1 MNENDLILK
10 SLDIIIEEKVWEDK
24 KPSEILRILM
34 YLHSKGW
41 LFFSKINGEIKA
53 ILSAYRINEV
63 TDDSLKTLP
72 VDENGHILYVPFVL
86 SLNKNENLFHIIR
99 EATNIYL
106 KDNPDIEE
114 IVLEDK
120 NNQIKRYSLKG
131 ALNGKK

>member
-10 SLDIIIEEKVWEDK
+10 SLDIIIEEKVWADK

-34 YLHSKGW
+34 YLHNKGW

>member
-10 SLDIIIEEKVWEDK
+10 SLDIIIEEKVWADK

>member
-34 YLHSKGW
+34 YLHNKGW

-131 ALNGKK
+131 ALNGKE

>member
-10 SLDIIIEEKVWEDK
+10 SLDIIIEEKLWEDK

-34 YLHSKGW
+34 YLHNKGW
-41 LFFSKINGEIKA
+41 LFFSKIDNEIKA
-53 ILSAYRINEV
+53 IISAYRIKYV

-86 SLNKNENLFHIIR
+86 SLNKNENLFHIVR

-131 ALNGKK
+131 ALNGKE